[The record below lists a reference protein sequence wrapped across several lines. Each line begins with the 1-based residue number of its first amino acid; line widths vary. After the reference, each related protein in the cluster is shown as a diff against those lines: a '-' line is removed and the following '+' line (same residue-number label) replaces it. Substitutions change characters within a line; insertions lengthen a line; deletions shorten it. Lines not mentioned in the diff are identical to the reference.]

1 MTRRTTAMKRAA
13 LFAVAV
19 CLAFVGTSAFAATTY
34 TWNGGATASYA
45 LSTSWTPN
53 RTTPAVDDILLF
65 NNGVTTIVTGIPAT
79 QTIGQLAVS
88 GNTNVTLQA
97 PATATLTISGGGT
110 GLSVAA
116 GSQLNINTAIALTIN
131 LPSGTS
137 GNISGSMNLSQGAHR
152 LTAVSASPITFQSGS
167 TFTEGTSFSGN
178 PFGTANLNSIIFA
191 SGSTFVF
198 TASSGGNPF
207 GATAPS
213 SVVNFQTGSLYSHQ
227 SNATP
232 SFSNRTYADVELKT
246 AGTVNVTGGTAVTLD
261 NLTITQG
268 TFGFNMTT
276 VSPAPAHTIKGNVSI
291 VSGATLTFNPA
302 TAATVNIKGNIINAG
317 TLAFAPT
324 VTGNEILN
332 GSSAQSI
339 SNSGT
344 LTVGNANE
352 TITISNANGV
362 SLLTPVTINN
372 GILALTTGNVSATG
386 ANVLSI
392 GSAATVTRSTGYVLG
407 NLKKTIAATGSKTF
421 EVGTANGYSPVIA
434 NVTSG
439 TGDITVAATQGPQ
452 PNMVASTSL
461 QRYWTLTAT
470 GITADLTFQYLAGD
484 VLGNENIYKVFRK
497 NGGTPLSFPG
507 SVVNTAAHTGF
518 LAGVSTLSD
527 DWTVGEAP
535 DTTPPAVS
543 SVTVPANGTYVA
555 GQNLDF
561 TVNFSEVV
569 NVTTGGGTPRIPIT
583 LNTGGTVYAN
593 YVSGSGSLALLF
605 RYPVVTGND
614 DPDGITVGS
623 AFEANGGTI
632 KDAAGNDALTTL
644 NGVGSTTGVKVD
656 AIAPSVSTSSI
667 PANGTYVA
675 PQNLSF
681 TVTYS
686 EAVVVTGV
694 PYVGVTLN
702 TGGAVQAGYVSG
714 SGTATITFRYTVV
727 AGNEDTDGITV
738 APSITLNAGTIKDA
752 AGNDAATAVTFAS
765 TAGVLVDAIAP
776 SSSSST
782 VPASGTYS
790 AGQTLNYSVTF
801 TEPVFVI
808 GTPVVPV
815 TLNSGSVQASYV
827 SGSGTATLQFQY
839 TIASGDAD
847 NDGVTT
853 GSSILLNGGSIK
865 DAAGNNAAT
874 AVSFASTA
882 GVLADG
888 VAPTVSA
895 SVRADADPTTAA
907 TVHYTVTFSE
917 DVSGVTTGAFQLTAG
932 GGASGTISGVVPVD
946 AHTYT
951 VTVSSASGEG
961 TLRLDVKASG
971 TGITDIPGNPLSGGF
986 TTGQFYTLDHVGP
999 NVTSVAVPAN
1009 STYTVGQNM
1018 DFTVNFNE
1026 NAFVAGGTPRIALTL
1041 NSGSV
1046 YANYV
1051 SGSGGT
1057 ALLFRYTVVTGDS
1070 DPDGIAVGSVID
1082 LNGATIRD
1090 SLGNDAVPALNS
1102 VGSTTGVL
1110 VDANAPSVVSVVRTD
1125 PNPNRNSTVNYSV
1138 TFSQS
1143 VTGVDA
1149 SDFAL
1154 TTTGVTSPSIT
1165 GVTGSGSSYTVSV
1178 GTGTGDG
1185 TIRLDVVNNGSIVSS
1200 TNNAPLGSAFTAG
1213 EVYNI
1218 DKTAPVVQSI
1228 VRANGD
1234 PTAAAT
1240 VNFTV
1245 TYSEPVSGVSA
1256 QDWALTTTVSG
1267 ASVTGFS
1274 GSGTTYNVAVN
1285 SGSGD
1290 GTIRLDVVTGGTV
1303 IDAAGNLLA
1312 AGFTSGQL
1320 YTIDKTAPSVS
1331 SIARIG
1337 AATTNAA
1344 SVQFTVTFSEPVLN
1358 VGSADFTATTTGLTG
1373 ASVTGVSGS
1382 GPYVVTVNTG
1392 SGDGTV
1398 QLDVNAGTA
1407 TINDAA
1413 GNALTASFTIGDS
1426 DTIDK
1431 TVPAVQSI
1439 VKASADPTTA
1449 TSVNFTVTFTESV
1462 TGVDATDFTITAP
1475 ALTSTSISN
1484 VTGSGASYTV
1494 TVGTGSGS
1502 GSLRLDFTGNGSVLD
1517 AAGNSAATFTG
1528 GESYTIQGL
1537 PAAPTGLVA
1546 TAGNAHVALSWNAVS
1561 GATSYNVK
1569 RSLTTGSGFST
1580 INNVAAASYDDTSV
1594 TNGTAYF
1601 YKVSAINGRGEG
1613 SDSAEATATPA
1624 AGPAAP
1630 SPVSIAVGDA
1640 KVILSW
1646 PSVAGATSYTV
1657 KRGTVSGTYPVTNS
1671 AGAALTYTDST
1682 VTNGTAYFYVVTATS
1697 TVEGDPS
1704 AEVSGTPNTPSVL
1717 GVVISQVYGGGGNAG
1732 ATLKN
1737 DFVELFNRGTQT
1749 VSLNGWFVHYSSS
1762 GATTWNSPA
1771 GASTT
1776 PTALAGTIA
1785 PGRYYLVQEAAGA
1798 NGAAASLPAPDATG
1812 TIAMSGTAAKIALT
1826 DTATIAVQCPSG
1838 GSVADFVGYGGANC
1852 SETSPTAVLSNTT
1865 AALRKTNGCTDTNN
1879 NSADFTVVT
1888 QPLTPRNSGSPI
1900 NVCGAAVNNPP
1911 SITPPADPIASVAQD
1926 SAPFTV
1932 NLSGNDDGGVYAWSA
1947 TPGSGIQNVTVS
1959 AGQSTGN
1966 VTYTVTLVSGFNGTA
1981 TFTAMLSDG
1990 ITPATNQTVHVQVT
2004 AAGGNNP
2011 PVITPPANPIT
2022 TVAQDPPP
2030 FTVNVSGSDD
2040 GGIFNWSATPG
2051 TGVASVNVTA
2061 GQGTN
2066 SVTYTVALNAGF
2078 NGTATFT
2085 ASLSDNVNPLV
2096 NQLVNINVLSAGAT
2110 PNHVVISQLYGGGG
2124 NSGATFT
2131 NDFVEL
2137 YNPTASPVNMGGW
2150 SVQYSPATSTGT
2162 FTGLQPI
2169 GGTIGPGEYFLIS
2182 LASGGANGSALPAA
2196 NIVANSGFNM
2206 SGTAGKVAL
2215 VSTGTPVPGPCAATA
2230 ADTDIVD
2237 LVGYGSTANCN
2248 EGGTNAPAPSNSTA
2262 DFRKNGGNTDTNVN
2276 GNDFVT
2282 GTPNPRRTSPIQ
2294 EIGPSVVNTD
2304 PTTNGINAP
2313 RDASVIVTFS
2323 ELVDVTAGWYNIN
2336 CSSSG
2341 VHNDAT
2347 VVEGA
2352 PNTWVITPNSNFSPA
2367 EQCSVTLFKDFV
2379 HDRDTDDSVP
2389 GTDTLAADYTWTF
2402 TVSTGTAPP
2411 YPSSVHLT
2419 MGNPSNATASLSNPN
2434 NYLMQKPEMAISYSR
2449 DLGRPN
2455 WVSWHLTDEW
2465 IGSLTRVDT
2474 FRPDP
2479 EVPPTWYRVLGS
2491 DFFASGFDR
2500 GHMTPNADRDKE
2512 TSIPINQATFLMS
2525 NMVAQAPG
2533 NNQGPWAALESYL
2546 RTLLPADEIYIVS
2559 GPAGTG
2565 GTGSNGGVTNT
2576 IANGHVT
2583 VPASTWKCTLVLPK
2597 ASGDDVA
2604 RVTAST
2610 RTVCVI
2616 MPNLD
2621 SIRTDDW
2628 HIYLKS
2634 VDQVEALTGYDLF
2647 SNVPAAVQNAIE
2659 GGVDGANPPGTANQ
2673 SASTNEDIAK
2683 SITLDAVSP
2692 AGALTYTILTGP
2704 FHGGLTGSGANRTY
2718 TPAPDFNGTDTFTWR
2733 VNDGTNNSNTSTMTI
2748 TVAEVNDPPAAS
2760 DDSKSTTANN
2770 AITFPSSDLTANDS
2784 RGPANEASQSLNV
2797 TTVTPTVNTHGTV
2810 TLTSGQITYTPAAG
2824 YAGPASFTYT
2834 VCDNGTTAGS
2844 LDALCTTGTVNV
2856 TINPQVTTHFSLSA
2870 PPTAN
2875 NGSPFNVTVTALDA
2889 SNATVT
2895 SYTGTVHITSSSAG
2909 TLPADYTFV
2918 GADSGIH
2925 TFSVTLTSAGSQ
2937 SITATDGGI
2946 TGSTNTT
2953 VGPPPATHFS
2963 VTAPANVT
2971 SGVAF
2976 NVTVTALDASNT
2988 IVPSYTGTVHFTS
3001 SSAGSLPADYTFVA
3015 GDNGAHTFSVT
3026 LTSTGAQSI
3035 TATNGPI
3042 TGSANT
3048 TVAPPPAT
3056 HFSVSAPAN
3065 VTSGVAFNVTVTA
3078 LNASNTIVTSYT
3090 GTVHFTSSSAGSLPA
3105 DYTFVAGD
3113 NGAHTFSVTLTST
3126 GAQSITAADGAITGT
3141 ANTTV
3146 APPPATHF
3154 SVTTPG
3160 SVAAAI
3166 PFNVTVTALNAS
3178 NATATAY
3185 AGTVHFTSS
3194 SAGTLPADYTFVAA
3208 DNGVHTFAVTL
3219 VSAGSQTLTATD
3231 TVAAS
3236 ITGSASITVGVLCP
3250 PGPVPTATASNSGPA
3265 CAGSTVNL
3273 FAGGNGSI
3281 FSWTGPGG
3289 FTSSQQNP
3297 TGITVAGSYTVTVSS
3312 PGVCGGSAQAST
3324 TVVFNPI
3331 PSAAITT
3338 PATVCAVA
3346 AGNTASVP
3354 NAGAGAAYGWS
3365 ITNGNITGGNG
3376 TASISYTAG
3385 SSGNVHLAV
3394 TVTSN
3399 SCSVNGTFDVAIAPR
3414 PTITLPAS
3422 IAASC
3427 GASSV
3432 NVPFTLTGTGPW
3444 SVLWSDGITQTGITA
3459 VSSSRNVS
3467 ITGSVVLSAIVSDA
3481 NCSNGSASVSIVVS
3495 SAPVITTQPVGQI
3508 VQPSQKATFTVT
3520 ATGANLHYQWF
3531 VKHANGAT
3539 VAVGTDSPSY
3549 TTIAEGNATWFV
3561 RVTNPCGSLDSDRVI
3576 AMVVTPRHPAATH

>member
-1 MTRRTTAMKRAA
+1 MTRRTTAGGSMKRAA

-19 CLAFVGTSAFAATTY
+19 CLAFISTSAFAATTY
-34 TWNGGATASYA
+34 TWTGSGAWT
-45 LSTSWTPN
+45 TTTNWTPT
-53 RTTPAVDDILLF
+53 RTTPAVDDILQF
-65 NNGVTTIVTGIPAT
+65 NTGVTATITSVPT
-79 QTIGQLAVS
+79 QTIGKLLVS
-88 GNTNVTLQA
+88 ANTAITLQ
-97 PATATLTISGGGT
+97 PAASTAAVLGIGGGA
-110 GLSVAA
+110 GALSVAA
-116 GSQLNINTAIALTIN
+116 GSQLNISGGTTVTPVSNLSISVATLSTGTIA
-131 LPSGTS
+131 
-137 GNISGSMNLSQGAHR
+137 GSMTMTTAAHR
-152 LTAVSASPITFQSGS
+152 VTAADASGITFQNGS
-167 TFTEGTSFSGN
+167 TFTAGTALSGN
-178 PFGTANLNSIIFA
+178 PFGTTNLNSVIFA
-191 SGSTFVF
+191 SGSQYV
-198 TASSGGNPF
+198 AIAGSNPF
-207 GATAPS
+207 GAAQPS
-213 SVVNFQTGSLYSHQ
+213 SVVIFQTGSLYK
-227 SNATP
+227 NAGGGP
-232 SFSNRTYADVELKT
+232 AFSGRTYANFEQSSGTASVTGTAAVVMDNLTVSGGTLNFNMTATPGHAIKGNISVAAAAT
-246 AGTVNVTGGTAVTLD
+246 LAFNPASAGTVNLNGTTAQ
-261 NLTITQG
+261 TIT
-268 TFGFNMTT
+268 N
-276 VSPAPAHTIKGNVSI
+276 
-291 VSGATLTFNPA
+291 L
-302 TAATVNIKGNIINAG
+302 
-317 TLAFAPT
+317 
-324 VTGNEILN
+324 
-332 GSSAQSI
+332 
-339 SNSGT
+339 GT
-344 LTVGNANE
+344 LTVAANQ
-352 TITISNANGV
+352 TINVNNANGV
-362 SLLTPVTINN
+362 TLGSNITVALGTLSLTS
-372 GILALTTGNVSATG
+372 GNVSTG
-386 ANVLSI
+386 ANTLAV
-392 GSAATVTRSTGYVLG
+392 GSGATVTRTNGYVIG
-407 NLKKTIAATGSKTF
+407 NLKKTFAAATSKVF
-421 EVGTANGYSPVIA
+421 EVGTANGYSPVTA
-434 NVTSG
+434 NVTAATFPADLTIS
-439 TGDITVAATQGPQ
+439 ATQGAQ
-452 PNMVASTSL
+452 PNMTASTSIL
-461 QRYWTLTAT
+461 RYWT
-470 GITADLTFQYLAGD
+470 ITPANAPTTDLSFQYLAGD
-484 VLGNENIYKVFRK
+484 VQGNENIYKVFRVT
-497 NGGTPLSFPG
+497 GGTPVSFTG
-507 SVVNTAAHTGF
+507 SVVTPATHVATLTGVTSF
-518 LAGVSTLSD
+518 PDS
-527 DWTVGEAP
+527 WTVGEAP

-583 LNTGGTVYAN
+583 LNTGGTVYAS

-644 NGVGSTTGVKVD
+644 NGVGVTTGIHVD
-656 AIAPSVSTSSI
+656 AIAPSVSTSSV

-675 PQNLSF
+675 PQNLDF

-702 TGGAVQAGYVSG
+702 TGGPVQAGYVSG
-714 SGTATITFRYTVV
+714 SGTATITFRYSVV
-727 AGNEDTDGITV
+727 SGNADPDGIAV
-738 APSITLNAGTIKDA
+738 DPSITLNAGTIKDA

-765 TAGVLVDAIAP
+765 TTGVLVDAIAP
-776 SSSSST
+776 ISSSST
-782 VPASGTYS
+782 VPANGTYIV
-790 AGQTLNYSVTF
+790 GQALNYSVTF

-815 TLNSGSVQASYV
+815 TLNSGSVQAAYV

-888 VAPTVSA
+888 VAPTVSS
-895 SVRADADPTTAA
+895 SVRADADPTNSA
-907 TVHYTVTFSE
+907 TLHYTVTFSE

-932 GGASGTISGVVPVD
+932 GGASGTITGVAAVD
-946 AHTYT
+946 GHTYT
-951 VTVSSASGEG
+951 VTVGSAAGEG

-1009 STYTVGQNM
+1009 STYTVGQNL

-1070 DPDGIAVGSVID
+1070 DPDGIVAGSVID

-1090 SLGNDAVPALNS
+1090 GLSNDAVPTLNS

-1110 VDANAPSVVSVVRTD
+1110 VDANAPSVQ
-1125 PNPNRNSTVNYSV
+1125 SV
-1138 TFSQS
+1138 TRASSNPTHAASVDFTVTFTQS

-1154 TTTGVTSPSIT
+1154 TTTGVTSPSIS
-1165 GVTGSGSSYTVSV
+1165 GVTGSGSVYTVSV

-1185 TIRLDVVNNGSIVSS
+1185 TIRLDVNNNGSIVSS

-1213 EVYNI
+1213 EVYTI
-1218 DKTAPVVQSI
+1218 DKTAPFVQSI

-1234 PTAAAT
+1234 PTASAT
-1240 VNFTV
+1240 VSFTV

-1256 QDWALTTTVSG
+1256 QDWALTTTGVSG
-1267 ASVTGFS
+1267 SSVTGFS

-1290 GTIRLDVVTGGTV
+1290 GTIHLDVVTGGTV
-1303 IDAAGNLLA
+1303 IDAAGNFLT

-1320 YTIDKTAPSVS
+1320 YTVDKTAPSVT
-1331 SIARIG
+1331 SIVRIG

-1358 VGSADFTATTTGLTG
+1358 VGNADFTATTTGVTG
-1373 ASVTGVSGS
+1373 ASVTGVTGS
-1382 GPYVVTVNTG
+1382 GPYIVTVNTG

-1398 QLDVNAGTA
+1398 RLDVNAGTP

-1413 GNALTASFTIGDS
+1413 GNALTASFITGDL

-1439 VKASADPTTA
+1439 VKAGADPTTA

-1475 ALTSTSISN
+1475 ALTGTSISN

-1494 TVGTGSGS
+1494 TVATGNGS
-1502 GSLRLDFTGNGSVLD
+1502 GSLRLDLTGNGSVLD

-1580 INNVAAASYDDTSV
+1580 INNVAVASYDDTSV

-1601 YKVSAINGRGEG
+1601 YKVSAVNGRGEG
-1613 SDSAEATATPA
+1613 SDSAEASATPA

-1717 GVVISQVYGGGGNAG
+1717 GVVISQVYGGGGNSG

-1776 PTALAGTIA
+1776 PTALSGTIA

-1798 NGAAASLPAPDATG
+1798 NGAAATLPAPDATG
-1812 TIAMSGTAAKIALT
+1812 TIALSATAAKIALT

-1852 SETSPTAVLSNTT
+1852 SETSPTAVLTNTT

-1879 NSADFTVVT
+1879 NSADFTIVT

-1932 NLSGNDDGGVYAWSA
+1932 NLSGSDDGGVYAWSA

-1959 AGQSTGN
+1959 AGQSTAS

-1990 ITPATNQTVHVQVT
+1990 INPAANQTVHVQVT

-2085 ASLSDNVNPLV
+2085 ASLSDNVNPIV

-2150 SVQYSPATSTGT
+2150 SVQYSPATNTGT

-2206 SGTAGKVAL
+2206 SGTTGKVAL
-2215 VSTGTPVPGPCAATA
+2215 VSTGTPVPGPCSATT

-2304 PTTNGINAP
+2304 PTTNGVNAP

-2367 EQCSVTLFKDFV
+2367 EQCSVTLFKDLV

-2576 IANGHVT
+2576 LANGHVT
-2583 VPASTWKCTLVLPK
+2583 VPASTWKCALVLPK

-2621 SIRTDDW
+2621 SIRNDDW

-2647 SNVPAAVQNAIE
+2647 SNVPAAIQNAIE
-2659 GGVDGANPPGTANQ
+2659 GGVDGANPPGTADQ
-2673 SASTNEDIAK
+2673 STSTNEDVAK
-2683 SITLDAVSP
+2683 SVTLDAVSP

-2718 TPAPDFNGTDTFTWR
+2718 TPAADFNGTDTFTWR

-2748 TVAEVNDPPAAS
+2748 IVAEVNDPPAAS

-2770 AITFPSSDLTANDS
+2770 AITFASSDLTANDS
-2784 RGPANEASQSLNV
+2784 PGPANEASQALNV

-2870 PPTAN
+2870 PPTVN
-2875 NGSPFNVTVTALDA
+2875 NGTPFNVTVTALDA
-2889 SNATVT
+2889 SNAIVT
-2895 SYTGTVHITSSSAG
+2895 SYTGTVHFTSSSAG
-2909 TLPADYTFV
+2909 TLPTDYTFV

-2925 TFSVTLTSAGSQ
+2925 TFSVTLTSTGAQ

-2946 TGSTNTT
+2946 TGTTNTT
-2953 VGPPPATHFS
+2953 VAPPPATHFS
-2963 VTAPANVT
+2963 VSAPANVT
-2971 SGVAF
+2971 SGAAF
-2976 NVTVTALDASNT
+2976 NVSVTALDASNA

-3001 SSAGSLPADYTFVA
+3001 SSAGSLPADYTFVS

-3026 LTSTGAQSI
+3026 LTSS
-3035 TATNGPI
+3035 
-3042 TGSANT
+3042 
-3048 TVAPPPAT
+3048 
-3056 HFSVSAPAN
+3056 
-3065 VTSGVAFNVTVTA
+3065 
-3078 LNASNTIVTSYT
+3078 
-3090 GTVHFTSSSAGSLPA
+3090 
-3105 DYTFVAGD
+3105 
-3113 NGAHTFSVTLTST
+3113 

-3146 APPPATHF
+3146 APLPATHF
-3154 SVTTPG
+3154 SVTAPAGVAPG
-3160 SVAAAI
+3160 V

-3194 SAGTLPADYTFVAA
+3194 SAGTLPADYTFAA
-3208 DNGVHTFAVTL
+3208 GDNGVHTFAVTL
-3219 VSAGSQTLTATD
+3219 VSPGSQTLTATD
-3231 TVAAS
+3231 TVTAS
-3236 ITGSASITVGVLCP
+3236 ITGSAPISVGVLCP
-3250 PGPVPTATASNSGPA
+3250 PGPPPTATASNSGPA

-3273 FAGGNGSI
+3273 FASGNGSI
-3281 FSWTGPGG
+3281 FSWSGPGG

-3312 PGVCGGSAQAST
+3312 PGPCGGSAQAST

-3338 PATVCAVA
+3338 PAAVCAFA
-3346 AGNTASVP
+3346 AGNTASVS
-3354 NAGAGAAYGWS
+3354 NAGSGATYAWS

-3385 SSGNVHLAV
+3385 SSGAVHLAV

-3399 SCSVNGTFDVAIAPR
+3399 SCSANGTFDVAIAPR

-3459 VSSSRNVS
+3459 ASSSRNVS

-3481 NCSNGSASVSIVVS
+3481 NCSNGSASVSIAVS

-3549 TTIAEGNATWFV
+3549 TTNAEGNAMWFV

-3576 AMVVTPRHPAATH
+3576 AMVVTPRHPASTH